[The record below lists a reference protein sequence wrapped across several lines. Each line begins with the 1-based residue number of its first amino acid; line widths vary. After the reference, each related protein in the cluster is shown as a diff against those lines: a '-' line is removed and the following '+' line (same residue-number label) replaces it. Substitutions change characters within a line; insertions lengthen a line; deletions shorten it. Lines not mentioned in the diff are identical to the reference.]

1 MSSREIA
8 ELTEKEHRHVMR
20 DIRFMLND
28 LGIGANGYQGY
39 VQKWT
44 HPQNGQ
50 VYEEFVLPK
59 DLTLTLVAGY
69 STKLR
74 HRIVQRWEELE
85 NTQAHPQ
92 AVALTPLDM
101 LAQMAQHM
109 ADQARQQRRQAV
121 DAWDGLLGRKM
132 GLESPGDLRS
142 PPRHQR
148 PHLPSPPPPTR

>member
-8 ELTEKEHRHVMR
+8 ELTNKRHDHVME
-20 DIRFMLND
+20 DIRNMLEK
-28 LGIGANGYQGY
+28 LG
-39 VQKWT
+39 KT
-44 HPQNGQ
+44 SP
-50 VYEEFVLPK
+50 EFSGHLPDKYGRLQPVFHLPK
-59 DLTLTLVAGY
+59 NLTLTLVTGY
-69 STKLR
+69 SIPLR
-74 HRIVQRWEELE
+74 ARVVDRWEELE
-85 NTQAHPQ
+85 NAQANPQ
-92 AVALTPLDM
+92 PVALTPLDM

-109 ADQARQQRRQAV
+109 AGLIRQQRRQAV